1 MKRFTTEEEILE
13 VIDTY
18 HQEMLSLSFSADSKD
33 QLADKLR
40 DTEEAYRIEGLRQ
53 QSYKLRK
60 QVLWREARLVTLG
73 ERLSVMRTPQLVGV
87 DNGDTSIP
95 IV

>member
-18 HQEMLSLSFSADSKD
+18 HQEMLKLSFSADSKD

-53 QSYKLRK
+53 QSAKLRK

-73 ERLSVMRTPQLVGV
+73 ERLSVMRTPMIPQLN
-87 DNGDTSIP
+87 DGDTTIP
-95 IV
+95 SV